1 MSKQLK
7 VRCTPE
13 EYLARERQTSGKSEF
28 YGGEIFAMTG
38 ASRWHNL
45 VVSNILREL
54 SSQLK
59 GRPCVAYPSDM
70 RVKVSTTGLYT
81 YPDVVVVCGD
91 EQFEDTEQD
100 TLLEPDSYCR
110 SALAFHREVRS
121 RGESAHYR
129 KLGLASGASPG
140 SSGQTARRTL
150 RQTIQPA
157 VTAF

>member
-13 EYLARERQTSGKSEF
+13 EYLARERQTSSKSEF

-45 VVSNILREL
+45 IVTNMLREL

-70 RVKVSTTGLYT
+70 RVKVSTTGQS
-81 YPDVVVVCGD
+81 V
-91 EQFEDTEQD
+91 Q
-100 TLLEPDSYCR
+100 
-110 SALAFHREVRS
+110 
-121 RGESAHYR
+121 
-129 KLGLASGASPG
+129 
-140 SSGQTARRTL
+140 
-150 RQTIQPA
+150 
-157 VTAF
+157 